1 MQVMLS
7 GSDEVFHEFK
17 QQTLTQLLQIKQ
29 QHQQLTPARYMF
41 MIIGDDL
48 LELTT

>member
-1 MQVMLS
+1 MQVMLR

-17 QQTLTQLLQIKQ
+17 QQTLTQLLRIRQ
-29 QHQQLTPARYMF
+29 QHQQLTPARYQF
-41 MIIGDDL
+41 VIQGDDL